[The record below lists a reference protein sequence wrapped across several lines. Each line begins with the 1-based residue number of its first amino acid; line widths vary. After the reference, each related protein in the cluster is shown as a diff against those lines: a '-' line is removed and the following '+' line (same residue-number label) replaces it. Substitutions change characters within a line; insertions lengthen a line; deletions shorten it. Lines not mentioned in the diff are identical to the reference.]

1 MKKCSILL
9 LSVIF
14 LVLFAIPVH
23 AASFSLSAGTKQVT
37 PGSSFSIRVGGDAI
51 GRVNLSVTNG
61 TLSTSSVWVEQNY
74 VTVNVTAGQSGT
86 VIVTATPVV
95 GFSDADANLYNPGV
109 KSVSITISN
118 NSTNTKPSTSNPK
131 PNTGTSV
138 PKKSSNNDLSSL
150 KVSEG
155 TLSPN
160 FESTKSEYH
169 LNLPKEVKEIT
180 IEANAEDDKAKIEG
194 LGKRS
199 LQPGDNEI
207 QVIVTAEN
215 GNKKTYI
222 LHVYVEEVPEV
233 YLNYQEQQIGIVK
246 NVKNVSIP
254 EGFTKET
261 ISINDKEV
269 TIFIKENIMLIYG
282 QKEDQTKNFYV
293 YDKEKQEITH
303 LCIPIKINNKMYYL
317 LDEPKKE
324 TEEEKITI
332 DNIEVTC
339 TTKDEN
345 YCVFFAI
352 KENGEQVEY
361 LYEKSEGT
369 MQLFPFFL
377 NQCEPSK
384 AKEPLLWTLSG
395 IFILLISIFAVF
407 FIKEKRGSKHEKGS

>member
-95 GFSDADANLYNPGV
+95 GFSDADANLYNPGA

-303 LCIPIKINNKMYYL
+303 LCIPIKINNK
-317 LDEPKKE
+317 
-324 TEEEKITI
+324 
-332 DNIEVTC
+332 
-339 TTKDEN
+339 
-345 YCVFFAI
+345 I
-352 KENGEQVEY
+352 KF
-361 LYEKSEGT
+361 K
-369 MQLFPFFL
+369 
-377 NQCEPSK
+377 
-384 AKEPLLWTLSG
+384 
-395 IFILLISIFAVF
+395 
-407 FIKEKRGSKHEKGS
+407 